1 MSKVVRALLFEISWG
16 CHHMREPS
24 KIAMACLKKDKW
36 TQNKTLIIYQKQ
48 ITLTSYIAKYGI
60 FKQDP
65 ENVSWQLDYYNKD
78 GLPSG
83 YDFLRT

>member
-1 MSKVVRALLFEISWG
+1 MSKVVRALLFEISWV
-16 CHHMREPS
+16 CRHMREPS
-24 KIAMACLKKDKW
+24 KIGMVWLKKDKW